1 MSSSSCSE
9 NSKTEKCGCGVPF
22 ARRVSWT
29 KENPGRRFKTCV
41 FYDPDTNWR
50 GCKKFKWV
58 DQPEM
63 TVWQREVTNKLV
75 EEKRQ
80 LATEIKILTSRVS
93 CLEHEKEQAFSE
105 IKMIKKKWMNE
116 REHYSQIKSFVL
128 GFLFCFLLV
137 FVVLIKGSNWSLGPS

>member
-1 MSSSSCSE
+1 MSSSSSTQ
-9 NSKTEKCGCGVPF
+9 NSIPEKCGCGVPF

-29 KENPGRRFKTCV
+29 KENPGRRFKSCV

-63 TVWQREVTNKLV
+63 AVWQREVTNKLV

-80 LATEIKILTSRVS
+80 LATEIKILTSRVC
-93 CLEHEKEQAFSE
+93 CLEHEKEQAISE
-105 IKMIKKKWMNE
+105 IKRIKKKWMNE
-116 REHYSQIKSFVL
+116 RKHGNQFTSFVL
-128 GFLFCFLLV
+128 GFFVCFLLV
-137 FVVLIKGSNWSLGPS
+137 FLVLIKASI